1 MIPNSVVIRP
11 ETSLLDCWSDGSVF
25 FDVDGVF
32 FVDDEEGRV
41 VGGGEEGLVGR
52 GWDWLTGLDD
62 LRSGGKKKRRG
73 GEWEGALS
81 LSERGREEK
90 DEPEGRERT
99 VRGCLRE
106 DLYR

>member
-52 GWDWLTGLDD
+52 GWDWLLGLDD
-62 LRSGGKKKRRG
+62 LRSGGEEEEEEKRRG
-73 GEWEGALS
+73 AGALS
-81 LSERGREEK
+81 LSERGRG
-90 DEPEGRERT
+90 EG
-99 VRGCLRE
+99 
-106 DLYR
+106 